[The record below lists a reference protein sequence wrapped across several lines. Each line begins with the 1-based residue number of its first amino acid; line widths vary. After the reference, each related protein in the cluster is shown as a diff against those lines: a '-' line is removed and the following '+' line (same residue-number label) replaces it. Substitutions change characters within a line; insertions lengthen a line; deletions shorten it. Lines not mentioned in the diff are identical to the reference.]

1 MGGPTQT
8 QGKIEHEYDHLVK
21 VVKQTEGGGQNKRD
35 ERISLEQHHK
45 YRTSEKQEK
54 NITLQYH
61 VQEYLTPIKHE
72 PNSFQNRP
80 NKAILQ
86 GELLGKHKCTF
97 RFIINAITFN
107 DYIQCVHALVSGYIG
122 TICGCVCLLLV
133 MTVIGKSDKPL

>member
-1 MGGPTQT
+1 MGGATQT
-8 QGKIEHEYDHLVK
+8 QGKVEHEYDHLVK
-21 VVKQTEGGGQNKRD
+21 VVKQTEGGGQSKRD

-72 PNSFQNRP
+72 SNSFQNRP

-86 GELLGKHKCTF
+86 GELLGEHKCTF

-107 DYIQCVHALVSGYIG
+107 DYMQCVHAL
-122 TICGCVCLLLV
+122 
-133 MTVIGKSDKPL
+133 